1 MSVSEFEAMTGST
14 LAKPLNKLTLEF
26 LLKIWRID
34 NKHGKATI
42 EQNKQLYRKGAGN
55 DLSKQFSTNNCM
67 LRYSRINYEFYTDTF
82 FTTSKAGKTTRQN
95 TCA

>member
-26 LLKIWRID
+26 LLKIWRIN
-34 NKHGKATI
+34 NKHAKAAI
-42 EQNKQLYRKGAGN
+42 EQNTQLYYKGADN
-55 DLSKQFSTNNCM
+55 DLSKQFSTNDCI
-67 LRYSRINYEFYTDTF
+67 LRYSRINCEFYTDTF
-82 FTTSKAGKTTRQN
+82 FATSKARKITQKN